1 MKNVLINTRIFAIAL
16 AATFAVAFTT
26 PALAIDDKKT
36 IPVELKYIGNIKNQP
51 VFQLN
56 FTNAEESQYTI
67 VVRDENNNVLYRDNV
82 KGSNITKKFLINLE
96 EVGDVN
102 IRFEITGK
110 KTEKTVVYEVNKKSQ
125 VIEDLVVN
133 KI

>member
-1 MKNVLINTRIFAIAL
+1 MKNVLINTRIFAVAL

-26 PALAIDDKKT
+26 PALAIDEKKA
-36 IPVELKYIGNIKNQP
+36 IPVELKYIGNIKSQP
-51 VFQLN
+51 VFQLT
-56 FTNAEESQYTI
+56 FSNAEESQYTI

-82 KGSNITKKFLINLE
+82 KGSNITKKFLLNLE

-102 IRFEITGK
+102 VRFEITGK

-125 VIEDLVVN
+125 VVEDLVVN

>member
-1 MKNVLINTRIFAIAL
+1 MKNVLINTRIFAFAL
-16 AATFAVAFTT
+16 VATFAIAFTT
-26 PALAIDDKKT
+26 PALAIDEKKD
-36 IPVELKYIGNIKNQP
+36 IPVELKYVGNIKSQP
-51 VFQLN
+51 VFQLTFN
-56 FTNAEESQYTI
+56 NAEESQYTI

-102 IRFEITGK
+102 IRFEIAGK

-125 VIEDLVVN
+125 VVEDLVVS